1 MRMTAGAAD
10 IATFGFRADTSG
22 LLAADAALERMAK
35 TAEASATAI
44 ERWEARATAAFKKVD
59 PSMLSGAGPAAAA
72 AAASTAGV
80 AAATNAHAGLAAAT
94 DKASAATGAH
104 AAVLRS
110 GTEAHK
116 AHGAAVGFNTSK
128 LMELQH
134 VGRSV
139 IDVMAAGGSMTRAF
153 TLEGGRLFEIFGPG
167 TAKVKEAIAAFQAI
181 PIAARLAG
189 GAIAG
194 VGVASALAFAEYESG
209 QDRLERSLSGIGRR
223 SGATLGQLQGVAAQG
238 AASGRLSIG
247 EATDLTGRFT
257 AAGLTPD
264 LTGPFVGM
272 TRDYGRVTGQSTGD
286 AGTALAAAMRDPVKG
301 LGNLDK
307 QLGFVDDRLMRQVED
322 LERSGHLH
330 EAQAVA
336 MNALKAAVDGAK
348 DSTWAFTKGLNS
360 AETWLGNKFNQAGAG
375 MAAAFGLNS
384 DADKL
389 AELRTRADNLQRV
402 DPVGNGDYISEIRR
416 QMVPLMASVQ
426 ADELKAAADKRD
438 ADATTLSR
446 QAGDAVRSI
455 LPDITRARSAA
466 DTLDVL
472 RQAMGDPLI
481 RQHMSPDE
489 GRLVSRA
496 YGQAGVVSDMA
507 RPGLRQR
514 QDYDLRMA
522 AIDDSGTQDQGLNAA
537 RKAELEV
544 LRQTGDVVRAATAA
558 QESYNLAIAK
568 ANSDAEERLRQA
580 QLDSKLVGLS
590 PYDRAMQDLK
600 NQYEGPRGILE
611 RDRFDKGGENVLND
625 KDIKSDLTGASKWTS
640 SVSSFTSALDGASQR
655 LAAFPGPASGP
666 YGAGP
671 HPFAS
676 NAAGVVLG
684 GGFDSAVNRTF
695 GFEGGLLARDTNGT
709 PSNFGIN
716 AANHPGVD
724 VAHLTQGQAKGI
736 YKSDYWNPM
745 GLDAAS
751 PGMQRVAFDSA
762 VMEGVGQ
769 AKKLMAQSGGD
780 AGRMLDLRQ
789 QFERG
794 LQANDP
800 AKYGRFAKSWALRDA
815 GLRADLGPIGTTSV
829 DTSGTDHSTMTVH
842 AAAPAFAAPAPIAST
857 AYGSDKST
865 YAQKQADVTKSF
877 GDVPIDQ
884 ANKLLTAQSALLA
897 TNRDTF
903 GQSAAAI
910 KGAAEAQ
917 ALWNRLAL
925 DGIVPIGEL
934 SKATG
939 GLSDKVRDYGSA
951 AAKLAQEQEDQARMQ
966 KQAMDFTDAAR
977 GGLSDSLSSGIVAAA
992 HGKSFGNAFKSGL
1005 SSLGDRFIGMG
1016 MKDITGG
1023 LLGQP
1028 GQGLGTG
1035 FLGSLFSSLP
1045 HFAGGTTDA
1054 PGGPTIINENG
1065 PELVNL
1071 PAHAQVMTAEQTSGL
1086 MASRSSS
1093 VPPIKMGDVH
1103 FHASGEGAFSDR
1115 QTDMLVAQHAETQQ
1129 KMADHMV
1136 RNLPQIQRDAGQFS

>member
-1 MRMTAGAAD
+1 MSIAAGAGD
-10 IATFGFRADTSG
+10 LATFGFRVDTSG
-22 LLAADAALERMAK
+22 LVAGDAYLAKLAK

-44 ERWEARATAAFKKVD
+44 ERWEARANAAFKKVS
-59 PSMLSGAGPAAAA
+59 PSMLSGAGLGAAA

-80 AAATNAHAGLAAAT
+80 AAATTAQAGLAAAT

-139 IDVMAAGGSMTRAF
+139 IDVMASGGSMTRAF
-153 TLEGGRLFEIFGPG
+153 TLESGRLFEIFGPG

-189 GAIAG
+189 GAVAG
-194 VGVASALAFAEYESG
+194 VGVAAALAFAEYESG
-209 QDRLERSLSGIGRR
+209 QDRIERSLNGIGRR

-247 EATDLTGRFT
+247 EATDLTGKFT

-264 LTGPFVGM
+264 LTGSLVGM
-272 TRDYGRVTGQSTGD
+272 SRDYGRVTGQSTGD

-301 LGNLDK
+301 LGDLDR
-307 QLGFVDDRLMRQVED
+307 QLGFVDDRLQQQVQD

-330 EAQAVA
+330 EAQALA

-384 DADKL
+384 DAEKL

-416 QMVPLMASVQ
+416 QMVPLMASVR

-438 ADATTLSR
+438 ADATALSR

-489 GRLVSRA
+489 GRLVGRA

-522 AIDDSGTQDQGLNAA
+522 AIDDYGTQDQGLNAA

-558 QESYNLAIAK
+558 QQSYNETIEK

-590 PYDRAMQDLK
+590 PYDRAMQQLK
-600 NQYEGPRGILE
+600 NQFEGPRGILE
-611 RDRFDKGGENVLND
+611 RDRVDSTSVLDD
-625 KDIKSDLTGASKWTS
+625 KDIKRDFTDASRWTS
-640 SVSSFTSALDGASQR
+640 SVSTFTTALDGASQR
-655 LAAFPGPASGP
+655 LATFPGAASGP

-671 HPFAS
+671 RPLAS
-676 NAAGVVLG
+676 NVAGVALG

-716 AANHPGVD
+716 QANHPGVD
-724 VAHLTQGQAKGI
+724 VPHLTQGQAKGI
-736 YKSDYWNPM
+736 YRSDYWNPLR
-745 GLDAAS
+745 LDQAS
-751 PGMQRVAFDSA
+751 PGMQRVAFDTG

-780 AGRMLDLRQ
+780 AGKMLDLRQ
-789 QFERG
+789 QFEGG
-794 LQANDP
+794 LLQKDP
-800 AKYGRFAKSWALRDA
+800 GKYGPFQKSWALRDA
-815 GLRADLGPIGTTSV
+815 SLRADLGAPGTAAV
-829 DTSGTDHSTMTVH
+829 DTSGVDHSTMTVH
-842 AAAPAFAAPAPIAST
+842 AASPAFAAPAFAGPAPIAST
-857 AYGSDKST
+857 AYGSDKGV
-865 YAQKQADVTKSF
+865 YAQKQADLAKSF

-884 ANKLLTAQSALLA
+884 ANKLLKTQGALLA
-897 TNRDTF
+897 TNRDSF

-910 KGAAEAQ
+910 RGAAEAQ
-917 ALWNRLAL
+917 ALWNKLAL
-925 DGIVPIGEL
+925 DGIVPVGQL

-939 GLSDKVRDYGSA
+939 GLSDKVRDYATA
-951 AAKLAQEQEDQARMQ
+951 AAKQNQEAEDQARLQ
-966 KQAMDFTDAAR
+966 RAAIDTADTLR
-977 GGLSDSLSSGIVAAA
+977 GGFDGVLSGGLLSAA
-992 HGKSFGNAFKSGL
+992 HGKGFGAGASSALSGFGDTL
-1005 SSLGDRFIGMG
+1005 LHKGMSGITGSLFGGQGSGF
-1016 MKDITGG
+1016 GG
-1023 LLGQP
+1023 LLG
-1028 GQGLGTG
+1028 G
-1035 FLGSLFSSLP
+1035 LFSGLP
-1045 HFAGGTTDA
+1045 HFAGGTSNA
-1054 PGGPTIINENG
+1054 PGGPTIVGENG
-1065 PELVNL
+1065 PELVQM
-1071 PAHAQVMTAEQTSGL
+1071 PQHASVMSNGAVQGL
-1086 MASRSSS
+1086 MASKAPNVS
-1093 VPPIKMGDVH
+1093 VGGHSIVVQGNADEKSLAVMDQKLAA
-1103 FHASGEGAFSDR
+1103 ASE
-1115 QTDMLVAQHAETQQ
+1115 QQ
-1129 KMADHMV
+1129 WQRIV
-1136 RNLPQIQRDAGQFS
+1136 RDLPQISRDSGQYAG

>member
-1 MRMTAGAAD
+1 MSMAAGAAD

-22 LLAADAALERMAK
+22 LTAADAALERMAK

-44 ERWEARATAAFKKVD
+44 EKWEARANAAFGKVN

-80 AAATNAHAGLAAAT
+80 AAATTAQAGLAAAT

-116 AHGAAVGFNTSK
+116 AHGAAVGLNTNK

-139 IDVMAAGGSMTRAF
+139 IDVMASGGSMTRAF
-153 TLEGGRLFEIFGPG
+153 TVESGRLFEIFGPG

-189 GAIAG
+189 GAVAG
-194 VGVASALAFAEYESG
+194 VGVAAALAFAEYESG
-209 QDRLERSLSGIGRR
+209 QDKLERSLNGIGRR

-238 AASGRLSIG
+238 AAAGRLSIG

-257 AAGLTPD
+257 SAGLTPD
-264 LTGPFVGM
+264 LTGSLLG
-272 TRDYGRVTGQSTGD
+272 TARGYGRVTGTSTSD

-301 LGNLDK
+301 LADLDK
-307 QLGFVDDRLMRQVED
+307 NLGFVDDRLQQQVTD

-336 MNALKAAVDGAK
+336 MGALKAAVDGAK
-348 DSTWAFTKGLNS
+348 DSTWAFTRGLNS

-375 MAAAFGLNS
+375 MEAAFGLNS

-402 DPVGNGDYISEIRR
+402 DPVGNGDYIAEIRR

-426 ADELKAAADKRD
+426 ADEMKAAADKRD
-438 ADATTLSR
+438 ADATALSR

-466 DTLDVL
+466 DTIEVL
-472 RQAMGDPLI
+472 RQALGNPDVARHLDMP
-481 RQHMSPDE
+481 MSIV
-489 GRLVSRA
+489 GQA
-496 YGQAGVVSDMA
+496 YGRANVMQDMA

-537 RKAELEV
+537 RKAELAV
-544 LRQTGDVVRAATAA
+544 LRETGDVVRAATAA
-558 QESYNLAIAK
+558 QQSYNETIAK

-580 QLDSKLVGLS
+580 QLDSKLIGLS
-590 PYDRAMQDLK
+590 PYERAMQQLK

-611 RDRFDKGGENVLND
+611 RDRVDSTSVLDD
-625 KDIKSDLTGASKWTS
+625 KDIKRDLTGASKWTS
-640 SVSSFTSALDGASQR
+640 SVSTFAAALDGASQR
-655 LAAFPGPASGP
+655 LAAFPGAASGP

-671 HPFAS
+671 RPMADAPYTSPVGAVSNHQRQMAQMLVEAGYPQAGAIGFVGGLTGESGAGLNPMARNAS
-676 NAAGVVLG
+676 NHRGIAQWDSSRYGAMAATGDPNDFATQARFIIKELGGPESIAAAHLRAATTVRGGLAANFAYERPSNAEIASSYSSRLAAGN
-684 GGFDSAVNRTF
+684 A
-695 GFEGGLLARDTNGT
+695 LAG
-709 PSNFGIN
+709 SYG
-716 AANHPGVD
+716 
-724 VAHLTQGQAKGI
+724 
-736 YKSDYWNPM
+736 
-745 GLDAAS
+745 AS
-751 PGMQRVAFDSA
+751 PA
-762 VMEGVGQ
+762 GV
-769 AKKLMAQSGGD
+769 
-780 AGRMLDLRQ
+780 
-789 QFERG
+789 
-794 LQANDP
+794 
-800 AKYGRFAKSWALRDA
+800 
-815 GLRADLGPIGTTSV
+815 
-829 DTSGTDHSTMTVH
+829 DHSTMTVH
-842 AAAPAFAAPAPIAST
+842 AASPAFAASALAGPAPIAST
-857 AYGSDKST
+857 AYGSDKGV
-865 YAQKQADVTKSF
+865 YAQKQADLAKSF

-884 ANKLLTAQSALLA
+884 ANRLLTTQSALLA
-897 TNRDTF
+897 TNRDSF

-910 KGAAEAQ
+910 RGAAEAQ
-917 ALWNRLAL
+917 QLWNKLAL
-925 DGIVPIGEL
+925 DGIVPVGEL

-939 GLSDKVRDYGSA
+939 GLSDKVKEYGSA
-951 AAKLAQEQEDQARMQ
+951 ATKAAQQQEDQARMQ

-977 GGLSDSLSSGIVAAA
+977 GGLSDSLSSGVIAAA
-992 HGKSFGNAFKSGL
+992 HGKGFGNAFKSGL

-1035 FLGSLFSSLP
+1035 LLGSLFAG
-1045 HFAGGTTDA
+1045 HMFAGGTSDA
-1054 PGGPTIINENG
+1054 PAGPAIVGEKG

-1071 PAHAQVMTAEQTSGL
+1071 PAHAQVMTNGALQG
-1086 MASRSSS
+1086 MMGASRAP
-1093 VPPIKMGDVH
+1093 VINMGDSHVH
-1103 FHASGEGAFSDR
+1103 VAGDVSDKNVAMV
-1115 QTDMLVAQHAETQQ
+1115 QAAVAQSKLDMRDE
-1129 KMADHMV
+1129 MV
-1136 RNLPQIQRDAGQFS
+1136 RNLPQISRDSGQYAG

>member
-1 MRMTAGAAD
+1 MSDVGT
-10 IATFGFRADTSG
+10 IGFAVDTSPVDRG
-22 LLAADAALERMAK
+22 
-35 TAEASATAI
+35 TASLDRFTKGSE
-44 ERWEARATAAFKKVD
+44 
-59 PSMLSGAGPAAAA
+59 AAAA
-72 AAASTAGV
+72 ALAKMEAATSKAFAKVSPGMMGDSAGGTAGY
-80 AAATNAHAGLAAAT
+80 NAHAVGIGAVASALDGFT
-94 DKASAATGAH
+94 VSSGKASAATGAH

-116 AHGAAVGFNTSK
+116 AHGAAVGFSTSK

-167 TAKVKEAIAAFQAI
+167 TAKVRGAIEAFQAI
-181 PIAARLAG
+181 PLAARLAG

-209 QDRLERSLSGIGRR
+209 QDKLERSLNGVGRR
-223 SGATLGQLQGVAAQG
+223 SGATTGQLQGVAAQG

-247 EATDLTGRFT
+247 EATDLTSRFT

-264 LTGPFVGM
+264 LTGSLLGI

-301 LGNLDK
+301 LADFDK
-307 QLGFVDDRLMRQVED
+307 SLAFVDDRLQQQVTD

-330 EAQAVA
+330 EAQALA
-336 MNALKAAVDGAK
+336 MTALKAAVDGAK

-389 AELRTRADNLQRV
+389 AEMRTRADNLQRV
-402 DPVGNGDYISEIRR
+402 DPVGNGDYIAEIRR

-438 ADATTLSR
+438 ADATALSR

-522 AIDDSGTQDQGLNAA
+522 AIEDSGTQDQGLNAA
-537 RKAELEV
+537 RKAELAV
-544 LRQTGDVVRAATAA
+544 LRETGDVVRAATAA
-558 QESYNLAIAK
+558 QQSYNETIAK

-590 PYDRAMQDLK
+590 PYDRAMQQLK

-611 RDRFDKGGENVLND
+611 RDRVDSTSILD
-625 KDIKSDLTGASKWTS
+625 DADIKRDLTGASKWTS
-640 SVSSFTSALDGASQR
+640 SVSTFTAALDGASQR
-655 LAAFPGPASGP
+655 LAAFPGAASGP

-671 HPFAS
+671 RPLAS
-676 NAAGVVLG
+676 NAAGVALG

-716 AANHPGVD
+716 QANHPGVD
-724 VAHLTQGQAKGI
+724 VPHLTQGQAKGI
-736 YKSDYWNPM
+736 YRSDYWNPL
-745 GLDAAS
+745 GLDQAS
-751 PGMQRVAFDSA
+751 PGMQRVAFDTG

-780 AGRMLDLRQ
+780 AGKMLDLRQ
-789 QFERG
+789 QFEGG
-794 LQANDP
+794 LLQKDP
-800 AKYGRFAKSWALRDA
+800 GKYGPFQKSWALRDA
-815 GLRADLGPIGTTSV
+815 SLRADLGPIGTTAV
-829 DTSGTDHSTMTVH
+829 GASGVDHSTMTVH
-842 AAAPAFAAPAPIAST
+842 AASPALTGPAPIAST
-857 AYGSDKST
+857 AYGSDKGV
-865 YAQKQADVTKSF
+865 YAQKQADLARSF

-897 TNRDTF
+897 TNRDSF

-910 KGAAEAQ
+910 RGAAEAQ
-917 ALWNRLAL
+917 SLWNKLAL

-939 GLSDKVRDYGSA
+939 VLADQVRRHGSDVEKFAQQQDDQRREQQSQIATADSIRGLGTDVFGGGFTAMAHGQSFSNAASSA
-951 AAKLAQEQEDQARMQ
+951 LSRFGDGLINKGVSSI
-966 KQAMDFTDAAR
+966 F
-977 GGLSDSLSSGIVAAA
+977 GGL
-992 HGKSFGNAFKSGL
+992 
-1005 SSLGDRFIGMG
+1005 MG
-1016 MKDITGG
+1016 GQGSPFGG
-1023 LLGQP
+1023 LLG
-1028 GQGLGTG
+1028 G
-1035 FLGSLFSSLP
+1035 LFSELP
-1045 HFAGGTTDA
+1045 HHAGGTTDA
-1054 PGGPTIINENG
+1054 PGGPTIVGESG
-1065 PELVNL
+1065 PELVQM
-1071 PAHAQVMTAEQTSGL
+1071 PAHAQVMTADQTSGL
-1086 MASRSSS
+1086 MASRSPAI
-1093 VPPIKMGDVH
+1093 PPIKMGDVH

-1136 RNLPQIQRDAGQFS
+1136 RNFGQIQRDAGQY

>member
-1 MRMTAGAAD
+1 MSIAAGAAD

-22 LLAADAALERMAK
+22 LTAADAALERMAK

-44 ERWEARATAAFKKVD
+44 ERWEARANAAFKKVS

-80 AAATNAHAGLAAAT
+80 AAATTAHAGLAAAT

-104 AAVLRS
+104 ATVLRA

-116 AHGAAVGFNTSK
+116 AHGAAVGLNTNK

-139 IDVMAAGGSMTRAF
+139 IDVMASGGSMTRAF

-189 GAIAG
+189 GAVAGAG
-194 VGVASALAFAEYESG
+194 VAAALAFAEYESG
-209 QDRLERSLSGIGRR
+209 QDRLERSLNGIGRR

-238 AASGRLSIG
+238 ATAGRLSIG

-264 LTGPFVGM
+264 LTGSLVST

-301 LGNLDK
+301 LADLDK
-307 QLGFVDDRLMRQVED
+307 NLGFVDDRLQQQVQD

-330 EAQAVA
+330 EAQAAA
-336 MNALKAAVDGAK
+336 MSALKAAVDGAK
-348 DSTWAFTKGLNS
+348 DSTWAFTRGLNS

-389 AELRTRADNLQRV
+389 AELRSRADNLQRV

-438 ADATTLSR
+438 ADATALSR

-537 RKAELEV
+537 RKAELAV
-544 LRQTGDVVRAATAA
+544 LRETGDVVRAATAA
-558 QESYNLAIAK
+558 QQSYNETIAK

-580 QLDSKLVGLS
+580 QLDSKLIGLS
-590 PYDRAMQDLK
+590 PYERAMQQLK
-600 NQYEGPRGILE
+600 NEYEGPRGILE
-611 RDRFDKGGENVLND
+611 RDRVDSTSVLD
-625 KDIKSDLTGASKWTS
+625 DADIKRDLTGAAKWTAS
-640 SVSSFTSALDGASQR
+640 ISSFTTALDGASQR
-655 LAAFPGPASGP
+655 LAAFPGAASGP

-671 HPFAS
+671 RPMADTPYTGPVGAVSNHQRQMAQMLVEAGYPQAGAIGFVGGLTGESGAGLNPMARNAS
-676 NAAGVVLG
+676 NHRGIAQWDSARYGAMAATGDPNDFATQARFIIKELGGPESIAAAHLRAATSVRDGLAANFSYERPSNAEIASSYGSRLAAGN
-684 GGFDSAVNRTF
+684 A
-695 GFEGGLLARDTNGT
+695 LAGT
-709 PSNFGIN
+709 YG
-716 AANHPGVD
+716 
-724 VAHLTQGQAKGI
+724 
-736 YKSDYWNPM
+736 
-745 GLDAAS
+745 AS
-751 PGMQRVAFDSA
+751 PA
-762 VMEGVGQ
+762 GV
-769 AKKLMAQSGGD
+769 
-780 AGRMLDLRQ
+780 
-789 QFERG
+789 
-794 LQANDP
+794 
-800 AKYGRFAKSWALRDA
+800 
-815 GLRADLGPIGTTSV
+815 
-829 DTSGTDHSTMTVH
+829 DHSTMTVH
-842 AAAPAFAAPAPIAST
+842 AASPAFAAPALGGPAPIASM
-857 AYGSDKST
+857 AYGFDKST

-884 ANKLLTAQSALLA
+884 ANKLLTTQGALLA
-897 TNRDTF
+897 TNRDSF

-910 KGAAEAQ
+910 RGAAEAQ

-925 DGIVPIGEL
+925 DGIVPVGEL

-939 GLSDKVRDYGSA
+939 GLSDKVRDYGTA
-951 AAKLAQEQEDQARMQ
+951 AAKVAQQQDDQQRQQRSAIDT
-966 KQAMDFTDAAR
+966 ADTLR
-977 GGLSDSLSSGIVAAA
+977 GGFDGVLSGGLLSAA
-992 HGKSFGNAFKSGL
+992 HGKGFGAGASSALSGFGDTL
-1005 SSLGDRFIGMG
+1005 LHKGMSS
-1016 MKDITGG
+1016 ITGSLFGGQGSGFGG
-1023 LLGQP
+1023 LLG
-1028 GQGLGTG
+1028 G
-1035 FLGSLFSSLP
+1035 LFSG
-1045 HFAGGTTDA
+1045 HMFAGGTSDA
-1054 PGGPTIINENG
+1054 PAGPAIVGEKG

-1071 PAHAQVMTAEQTSGL
+1071 PAHAQVMTNGQTQGW
-1086 MASRSSS
+1086 MASRPSGHTFN
-1093 VPPIKMGDVH
+1093 VGGPIINVAGDVSEQNR
-1103 FHASGEGAFSDR
+1103 AEIQRAVAAGQQ
-1115 QTDMLVAQHAETQQ
+1115 QTVEHIT
-1129 KMADHMV
+1129 
-1136 RNLPQIQRDAGQFS
+1136 RNLPQIQRDAGQAG

>member
-1 MRMTAGAAD
+1 MSD
-10 IATFGFRADTSG
+10 VATIGFAVDTSPVDRG
-22 LLAADAALERMAK
+22 
-35 TAEASATAI
+35 TASLDRFTKGSE
-44 ERWEARATAAFKKVD
+44 
-59 PSMLSGAGPAAAA
+59 AAAA
-72 AAASTAGV
+72 ALAKME
-80 AAATNAHAGLAAAT
+80 AATSKAFAKVSPGMMGDSAGGPAGY
-94 DKASAATGAH
+94 GAH
-104 AAVLRS
+104 AVGIGAVSSALDGYTVSSGKATAAAGAQGAALRS
-110 GTEAHK
+110 SAAAHT
-116 AHGAAVGFNTSK
+116 AHGAAVGFSTSK

-134 VGRSV
+134 VTRSV
-139 IDVMAAGGSMTRAF
+139 FDVMASGGTITRAF
-153 TLEGGRLFEIFGPG
+153 TMESGRLFEIFGPG
-167 TAKVKEAIAAFQAI
+167 TAKVKEAFAAFQAI
-181 PIAARLAG
+181 PLAARLAG
-189 GAIAG
+189 GAIAS

-209 QDRLERSLSGIGRR
+209 QDKLERSLNGVGRR

-264 LTGPFVGM
+264 LTGSLLGI

-286 AGTALAAAMRDPVKG
+286 AGTALAAAMRDPAKG
-301 LGNLDK
+301 LADFDK
-307 QLGFVDDRLMRQVED
+307 TLAFVDDRLQQQVTD

-336 MNALKAAVDGAK
+336 MSALKAAVDGAK

-360 AETWLGNKFNQAGAG
+360 AETWIGNKFNQAGAG

-402 DPVGNGDYISEIRR
+402 DPIGNGDYIAEIRR
-416 QMVPLMASVQ
+416 HMVPLRASVQ
-426 ADELKAAADKRD
+426 ADELKAASDKRD
-438 ADATTLSR
+438 ADATALSR

-455 LPDITRARSAA
+455 LPDLVRANGAR
-466 DTLDVL
+466 DTIDVL

-496 YGQAGVVSDMA
+496 YGQASVVSDMA

-590 PYDRAMQDLK
+590 PYDRAMQQLK

-611 RDRFDKGGENVLND
+611 RDRVDSTSILD
-625 KDIKSDLTGASKWTS
+625 DADIKKDLTGASKWTS
-640 SVSSFTSALDGASQR
+640 SVSTFTAALDGASQR
-655 LAAFPGPASGP
+655 LAAFPGAASGP

-671 HPFAS
+671 SSMTGGAPFTGPVGAVSDHQRQLVGMLTAAGYPLAGAQGFVGGLTGESGAGLDPTARNAS
-676 NAAGVVLG
+676 NHRGIAQWDTSRFGAMGGATDFETQARFIVKELAGSESIAGAHLRAATSVRDGLAANFSYERPSNAEIASSYSKRLAAGESLASSMG
-684 GGFDSAVNRTF
+684 GV
-695 GFEGGLLARDTNGT
+695 
-709 PSNFGIN
+709 
-716 AANHPGVD
+716 
-724 VAHLTQGQAKGI
+724 
-736 YKSDYWNPM
+736 
-745 GLDAAS
+745 
-751 PGMQRVAFDSA
+751 
-762 VMEGVGQ
+762 
-769 AKKLMAQSGGD
+769 
-780 AGRMLDLRQ
+780 
-789 QFERG
+789 
-794 LQANDP
+794 
-800 AKYGRFAKSWALRDA
+800 
-815 GLRADLGPIGTTSV
+815 
-829 DTSGTDHSTMTVH
+829 DHSTMTVH
-842 AAAPAFAAPAPIAST
+842 GPANNTMAGALSPAVAVPAGVAPIGST
-857 AYGSDKST
+857 AYGFDKGV

-884 ANKLLTAQSALLA
+884 ANKLLATQSALLA
-897 TNRDTF
+897 TNRDSF

-910 KGAAEAQ
+910 RGAAEAQ
-917 ALWNRLAL
+917 GLWNKLAL

-939 GLSDKVRDYGSA
+939 ELSDKVRDYGSV
-951 AAKLAQEQEDQARMQ
+951 AAKAAQQQEDQARMQ
-966 KQAMDFTDAAR
+966 GLVQGGIDNTR
-977 GGLSDSLSSGIVAAA
+977 GGISSVLSSGVLSAA
-992 HGKSFGNAFKSGL
+992 HGQGFGKGASSALASFGEGL
-1005 SSLGDRFIGMG
+1005 VSKGSNVLISSLLGGQGSPF
-1016 MKDITGG
+1016 GG
-1023 LLGQP
+1023 LLG
-1028 GQGLGTG
+1028 GM
-1035 FLGSLFSSLP
+1035 FSSLP

-1086 MASRSSS
+1086 MGSSKAPNITVGGHSIVVQGDANEKTLAIMDQKLAAAS
-1093 VPPIKMGDVH
+1093 
-1103 FHASGEGAFSDR
+1103 
-1115 QTDMLVAQHAETQQ
+1115 QQ
-1129 KMADHMV
+1129 QIDHIT
-1136 RNLPQIQRDAGQFS
+1136 RNLPQIQRDAAQY